1 MVVNRLAKR
10 SGTCAWHTLT
20 VELKPAM
27 SIAPSPLHSLISSA
41 IEKNPHLRQRKLRFE
56 TQEGC
61 VVLRGVVNS
70 YYQKQM
76 AQEAVRRLEGVDQ
89 IENHLEVNWL

>member
-1 MVVNRLAKR
+1 MATAEN
-10 SGTCAWHTLT
+10 T
-20 VELKPAM
+20 
-27 SIAPSPLHSLISSA
+27 LHSLISSA
-41 IEKNPHLRQRKLRFE
+41 IEKHPHLKKRKLRFE
-56 TQEGC
+56 AEEGR

-76 AQEAVRRLEGVDQ
+76 AQEALRRLDGVNH